1 MRLIALHE
9 ALQETLRREDYE
21 QAAEIRDQINQLKNQ
36 NTTDAP

>member
-9 ALQETLRREDYE
+9 ALQETLRQEDYE